1 MRVSALDSAVATP
14 APDDTR
20 LTKDGGREDAN
31 MELDTILL
39 ALFGLV
45 SLLVA
50 VGALLGWVSFFR
62 VRRLRAALARANE
75 RLERLEG
82 EATEAPPPV
91 PAAEAPPV
99 RRAESPSAEEAGVT
113 AAAAAARYEHELA
126 SYWMTRI
133 GAVALAL
140 AGVFL
145 VGHSIER
152 GWLGPPTRCA
162 LGAAGGVA
170 LLLVG
175 EWLRRRARA
184 APGPGSAAAAL
195 TAAGVAV
202 LFVILYAAHAL
213 YGLLPPAPAF
223 VLLGAVAAGA
233 GALALLH
240 GPFIALLGVV
250 GGYLA
255 PALVDVDAAPSAPAL
270 FGYLAVLNG
279 AAMWILRYRP
289 WWSVGFL
296 ALAGAG
302 LWPAVWLAT
311 TWSPGDAPAV
321 GAYLAV
327 SFALALYLPAQA
339 RGERRFGGRVALADA
354 LPWAAVALF
363 IPLIFALVRADGYG
377 AASLAALAA
386 ACLACLDAAR
396 RRDGHGD
403 LAGFA
408 APALVLAL
416 AAVFHIGNVTDAA
429 GAALGVDGWRYDL
442 GRRLVPPALE
452 PFLAFSG
459 AFAALFAGFGYWSLW
474 RARRPWLWAGLSAA
488 APPALLAVAFWRVR
502 GFEGDLSWA
511 AVAVGVAALGAAAA
525 ERTARRRERSGMDGA
540 LAAYAVGAAATL
552 GLAMALSLQQA
563 WLTVA
568 LSLQVV
574 ALAAIH
580 DRLPLAG
587 LRLAALATAAAVIVR
602 LAFNLYVFDYAETA
616 AAGFAWTLYGCGGP
630 ALAFLWAARRFGGR
644 SRDSLVPVLE
654 AGAVAFAALLVALP
668 FYEWAAPG
676 SDFGERSVRIAVWLA
691 AAWGLYRGAGD
702 ARRSLAGVGWRV
714 LGGVALA
721 EIVAA
726 QMLFVSP
733 LLHAVDVGDRPILNL
748 LLLAYGVPAAAG
760 LAFLRL
766 AEARNDLPMARVAG
780 VMALSLVLHWLTL
793 ETRRAFHG
801 GFLMGDG
808 APAFPSAAEWYAYS
822 ALWLV
827 CAGVLLG
834 FGLWRGNAA
843 LRQAALVLV
852 AFTAVKLFLFD
863 MRTLDGL
870 WRVASFLGLGASLV
884 AIAGLYRRF
893 VLPPP
898 APPAADERGAQE
910 AASS

>member
-1 MRVSALDSAVATP
+1 
-14 APDDTR
+14 
-20 LTKDGGREDAN
+20 
-31 MELDTILL
+31 MELDTVLL
-39 ALFGLV
+39 AFFGLV
-45 SLLVA
+45 VLLVTA
-50 VGALLGWVSFFR
+50 GALLGWVSFFR
-62 VRRLRAALARANE
+62 VSRLRVALARANE
-75 RLERLEG
+75 RLARLEG
-82 EATEAPPPV
+82 GATEAPPPV
-91 PAAEAPPV
+91 PAAEAP
-99 RRAESPSAEEAGVT
+99 SAGRAGVT

-133 GAVALAL
+133 GAVVLAL

-162 LGAAGGVA
+162 LGGAGGIA

-184 APGPGSAAAAL
+184 APSTGPGSAAAAL

-202 LFVILYAAHAL
+202 LFVTLYAAHAL

-223 VLLGAVAAGA
+223 VLLGTAAAGA

-255 PALVDVDAAPSAPAL
+255 PALVDVDVAPSAPAL
-270 FGYLAVLNG
+270 FAFLAVLNG

-289 WWSVGFL
+289 WWGVGFP

-302 LWPAVWLAT
+302 LWPALWLAT
-311 TWSPGDAPAV
+311 EWSPGDAPAV

-327 SFALALYLPAQA
+327 SLALALYLPPRA
-339 RGERRFGGRVALADA
+339 RGERRTGWRGTVADA
-354 LPWAAVALF
+354 LPWAAIALF
-363 IPLIFALVRADGYG
+363 APLTFALVRVDGYG

-386 ACLACLDAAR
+386 VCLVCMDAGR
-396 RRDGHGD
+396 RRGGPGD
-403 LAGFA
+403 LAGA
-408 APALVLAL
+408 AALALVLAL
-416 AAVFHIGNVTDAA
+416 AVVFHIGSVTDAA
-429 GAALGVDGWRYDL
+429 GNALGVDGWRYDL
-442 GRRLVPPALE
+442 GLRPVAPALE

-459 AFAALFAGFGYWSLW
+459 AFAALFAGFGYWSFR

-502 GFEGDLSWA
+502 GFGGDLSWA
-511 AVAVGVAALGAAAA
+511 AVAVGVAALGVAAA
-525 ERTARRRERSGMDGA
+525 ERAARRRERPGMDGA
-540 LAAYAVGAAATL
+540 LAAYAAGAAAAL
-552 GLAMALSLQQA
+552 GLAMTAMLQQA
-563 WLTVA
+563 WLTA
-568 LSLQVV
+568 TLSLQVA
-574 ALAAIH
+574 ALAAVY

-587 LRLAALATAAAVIVR
+587 LRLAALAAAAAVIVR

-616 AAGFAWTLYGCGGP
+616 AAGFAWTLYGCGVP

-644 SRDSLVPVLE
+644 SRDLLVPVLE
-654 AGAVAFAALLVALP
+654 AGALAFIVLLAALP
-668 FYEWAAPG
+668 FYGWAAPG
-676 SDFGERSVRIAVWLA
+676 SDFGERSVRLAVWLA
-691 AAWGLYRGAGD
+691 AAWGLCRGVGD
-702 ARRSLAGVGWRV
+702 ARGGWSGAGWRV

-726 QMLFVSP
+726 QMLFSSP
-733 LLHAVDVGDRPILNL
+733 LLHAVDVGGRPVLNL

-766 AEARNDLPMARVAG
+766 ADARGDLPTARVAG
-780 VMALSLVLHWLTL
+780 VMALALVLHWLTL

-801 GFLMGDG
+801 GMLMGDG
-808 APAFPSAAEWYAYS
+808 APALPGAAEWYAYS
-822 ALWLV
+822 LLWLV

-884 AIAGLYRRF
+884 VIAGLYRRF

-898 APPAADERGAQE
+898 APPAADGRGAQE
-910 AASS
+910 AASP

>member
-1 MRVSALDSAVATP
+1 MA
-14 APDDTR
+14 
-20 LTKDGGREDAN
+20 
-31 MELDTILL
+31 
-39 ALFGLV
+39 
-45 SLLVA
+45 
-50 VGALLGWVSFFR
+50 
-62 VRRLRAALARANE
+62 
-75 RLERLEG
+75 
-82 EATEAPPPV
+82 APPRARCAGAGLRRGGADRRRRGGAVRDPL
-91 PAAEAPPV
+91 
-99 RRAESPSAEEAGVT
+99 RRA
-113 AAAAAARYEHELA
+113 
-126 SYWMTRI
+126 
-133 GAVALAL
+133 
-140 AGVFL
+140 
-145 VGHSIER
+145 
-152 GWLGPPTRCA
+152 CA
-162 LGAAGGVA
+162 L
-170 LLLVG
+170 
-175 EWLRRRARA
+175 R
-184 APGPGSAAAAL
+184 SAAAG
-195 TAAGVAV
+195 AG
-202 LFVILYAAHAL
+202 LRSQ
-213 YGLLPPAPAF
+213 
-223 VLLGAVAAGA
+223 GAVAAGA

-416 AAVFHIGNVTDAA
+416 AAVFHIGSVTDAA

-525 ERTARRRERSGMDGA
+525 ERTARRRERPGMDGA

-898 APPAADERGAQE
+898 APLAADERGAQE
-910 AASS
+910 SASS

>member
-1 MRVSALDSAVATP
+1 M
-14 APDDTR
+14 
-20 LTKDGGREDAN
+20 G
-31 MELDTILL
+31 LDTILF
-39 ALFGLV
+39 ALFGLAA
-45 SLLVA
+45 LLVA

-62 VRRLRAALARANE
+62 VRRLRAAQARANE
-75 RLERLEG
+75 RLARLEG

-91 PAAEAPPV
+91 PAAETPSVPETEAPPPV
-99 RRAESPSAEEAGVT
+99 PAAEAPPAGRAAET

-175 EWLRRRARA
+175 EWLRRRAHA
-184 APGPGSAAAAL
+184 APSAGPGSAAAAL

-202 LFVILYAAHAL
+202 LFVTLYAAHAL

-240 GPFIALLGVV
+240 GPFIAFLGVV

-255 PALVDVDAAPSAPAL
+255 PALVDVAAAPSAPAL
-270 FGYLAVLNG
+270 FAFLAVLNG

-302 LWPAVWLAT
+302 LWPALWLAT
-311 TWSPGDAPAV
+311 AWSPGDAPAV

-363 IPLIFALVRADGYG
+363 APLTFALVRVDGYG
-377 AASLAALAA
+377 PASLAALAA
-386 ACLACLDAAR
+386 VCLACLDAGR
-396 RRDGHGD
+396 RRDGHGN
-403 LAGFA
+403 LAGAGA
-408 APALVLAL
+408 AALALVLAL
-416 AAVFHIGNVTDAA
+416 AAVFHIGSVTDAA
-429 GAALGVDGWRYDL
+429 GNALGVDGWRYDL

-474 RARRPWLWAGLSAA
+474 RAQRPWLWAGLSAA
-488 APPALLAVAFWRVR
+488 APPALLAVAFWRAR

-511 AVAVGVAALGAAAA
+511 AVAAGVAVLGAAAA
-525 ERTARRRERSGMDGA
+525 ERTARRRERPGMEGA
-540 LAAYAVGAAATL
+540 LAAYATGAAAAL
-552 GLAMALSLQQA
+552 GLGMALSLQQA
-563 WLTVA
+563 WLTAA

-602 LAFNLYVFDYAETA
+602 LAFNLYVFDYADTA
-616 AAGFAWTLYGCGGP
+616 AAGFAWTLYGCGVP
-630 ALAFLWAARRFGGR
+630 ALAFLWAARRFGGA
-644 SRDSLVPVLE
+644 SRDGLVPVLE
-654 AGAVAFAALLVALP
+654 AGALAFVALLVALP

-676 SDFGERSVRIAVWLA
+676 SYFGERSVRIAVWLA
-691 AAWGLYRGAGD
+691 AAWGLYRA
-702 ARRSLAGVGWRV
+702 ARGRLAGVGWRV

-726 QMLFVSP
+726 QMLFASP

-748 LLLAYGVPAAAG
+748 LLLAFGVPAAAG

-766 AEARNDLPMARVAG
+766 ADARGDLQTARVAG
-780 VMALSLVLHWLTL
+780 VMALALVLHWLTL

-801 GFLMGDG
+801 GVLAGGD
-808 APAFPSAAEWYAYS
+808 APALPSAAEWYAYS

-834 FGLWRGNAA
+834 FGLWRGSAA

-884 AIAGLYRRF
+884 VIAGLYRRF

-898 APPAADERGAQE
+898 APPAADPRGTQE